1 MSDAQEQWNWPRTVA
16 IAAWPV
22 ALLAS
27 VVVLAVTHYSP
38 FSPPGLAPAPAPA
51 QQYAA
56 PPGAAALPPGYDPN
70 VIAAYMA
77 LQQQRTAAVTPP
89 APQLPQPAAPAAQP
103 IQPIQPLQGNTSAA
117 PTRFSIDN
125 PELAGT
131 VLATIG
137 KLEGFEDK
145 AGGANG
151 GDALKT
157 VHVFFDPRCPY
168 CHKAWEAMKGKIH
181 AHWNPVVVLS
191 DPEGGKG
198 MVRSLFRASDK
209 AAQMDKFVARA
220 TLTAEETA
228 ADPGYDQ
235 KHLENVETF
244 AALFKAMPGAQ
255 VAVPLFLIP
264 RPDGKVVVMQGFETG
279 DEKTIQAYLNGAQ

>member
-1 MSDAQEQWNWPRTVA
+1 M
-16 IAAWPV
+16 AAWPA

-27 VVVLAVTHYSP
+27 VVVLAVTHYTP
-38 FSPPGLAPAPAPA
+38 FSAPATPP
-51 QQYAA
+51 AA
-56 PPGAAALPPGYDPN
+56 PPQYFQPSAGATPGSYDPA

-77 LQQQRTAAVTPP
+77 LQQQQQQQQRVAAAVTPP
-89 APQLPQPAAPAAQP
+89 APSPVPQQAAPAAQP
-103 IQPIQPLQGNTSAA
+103 VQPLGASAQ
-117 PTRFSIDN
+117 PSRFSIDN

-131 VLATIG
+131 VLTTIG

-145 AGGANG
+145 AGSATG
-151 GDALKT
+151 GDALKM

-181 AHWNPVVVLS
+181 AKWNPVVVLS
-191 DPEGGKG
+191 DTEGGKG
-198 MVRSLFRASDK
+198 QVRSLFRATDK
-209 AAQMDKFVARA
+209 AAQMEKFVQRT

-235 KHLENVETF
+235 KHLENIETF
-244 AALFKAMPGAQ
+244 AALFKAMPNAQ

-264 RPDGKVVVMQGFETG
+264 RPDGKVVIMQGFEAG
-279 DEKTIQAYLNGAQ
+279 DEKTIQGYLNGTL